1 MSDKDKQSQKAGEG
15 STLIQAGGNV
25 NLGLSYADAKQMI
38 AEERERIAE
47 QVWDRAEQMLKEAGI
62 QSGPVATKA
71 LVPLLQYASIE
82 EGGYLQEQWAA
93 LLANAATAKPGAE
106 HMPCFVEILRQL
118 SPREALFVSVIFDHA
133 AKMGP
138 QGLRTHHDSPY
149 TRSLGWCG
157 GIEARELFNLF
168 EAQDGYNQA
177 VDNILRLGLIAC
189 EQGEIDELG
198 QGLPSGST
206 QQDLYFL
213 TMLGSDFVTVC
224 RRPKKA
230 EPR

>member
-1 MSDKDKQSQKAGEG
+1 MGDSQSQKASEG
-15 STLIQAGGNV
+15 AVQIQAGGNV
-25 NLGLSYADAKQMI
+25 NIWLGGSYAELDLRISEARTEI
-38 AEERERIAE
+38 AQEVLSKAGDMVR
-47 QVWDRAEQMLKEAGI
+47 QAGI
-62 QSGPVATKA
+62 QPKPMPIKA
-71 LVPLLQYASIE
+71 LVPLLHYASLE
-82 EGGYLQEQWAA
+82 DDAYLQERWAA
-93 LLANAATAKPGAE
+93 LLANAASAAPSAE
-106 HMPCFVEILRQL
+106 NIPCFVEILRQL
-118 SPREALFVSVIFDHA
+118 SPREALFVSAIFDHA

-149 TRSLGWCG
+149 TRGLGWCG

-189 EQGEIDELG
+189 EQREIDEVG
-198 QGLPSGST
+198 QGLPRGST

-213 TMLGSDFVTVC
+213 TMLGSDLVTAC

-230 EPR
+230 EPK